1 MTVKQRRRAF
11 PITSAGIGVLLGL
24 WMVGCGTTVP
34 SDFPNRLIGADGQQ
48 FEVEDLTQIANDLD
62 LDEAGKRQ
70 ALRDLGIEDEE
81 LIDALLGL

>member
-1 MTVKQRRRAF
+1 MTVKLRRRAF
-11 PITSAGIGVLLGL
+11 LFTAASVGVVLGF

-34 SDFPNRLIGADGQQ
+34 VEFPNRLIGADGQR
-48 FEVEDLTQIANDLD
+48 FEVEDLTQIANDPD

-70 ALRDLGIEDEE
+70 AFRDLGLEDEE